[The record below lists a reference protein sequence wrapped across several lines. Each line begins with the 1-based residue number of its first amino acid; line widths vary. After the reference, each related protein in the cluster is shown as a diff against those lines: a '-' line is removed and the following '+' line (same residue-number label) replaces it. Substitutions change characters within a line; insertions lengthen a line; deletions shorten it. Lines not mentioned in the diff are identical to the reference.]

1 MATINYAGNSYAG
14 EVLEDL
20 LVYTAQG
27 NDTYKEGLIHIE
39 PGIQKKKVLPHVT
52 LGKIIQDN
60 QPTPTSTHGGN
71 SSGDMNQYSFSE
83 RYLAPEDFMVYLEF
97 NPRDF
102 EEYWKPFQP
111 NGRLVFRELDPK
123 VQATMLRLLIDR
135 KDQYIGDAIWA
146 SRKGGY
152 SSSFISSENDDVQ
165 LGGDSDAGPMKYF
178 DGALMRVINN
188 QLAYLAASPSDAEA
202 NEKATGRFVIAGNTA
217 IDTGAKVQAALS
229 AMYKACPKNIRK
241 SAQLCFVMGWEAW
254 DLYDAYLTSQ
264 DYKYTEDADVNKFRF
279 KGIRIKVIN
288 GIPENTIFLG
298 KFTQDINSNLWMG
311 VDYATDEE
319 SVKVEP
325 LQANSELYFFQMRMK
340 MDVNFV
346 RPSEVVVWTTYHKN
360 VLTLAASTASVA
372 KGASGTVKVSAS
384 NGQCTVKSSDTNGK
398 VTAAISGDTITISA
412 AADATAADY
421 TVTVTDVYGDTATI
435 TVTVPS

>member
-188 QLAYLAASPSDAEA
+188 HLAYLAASPSDAEK

-229 AMYKACPKNIRK
+229 AMYKKCPKNIRK
-241 SAQLCFVMGWEAW
+241 SAQFCFVMGWEAW

-264 DYKYTEDADVNKFRF
+264 DVKYTEDADVNKMRF

-325 LQANSELYFFQMRMK
+325 LQNNSELYFFQMRMK

-360 VLTLAASTASVA
+360 ILALSASTASVA
-372 KGASGTVKVSAS
+372 QGASTTVTVSAA
-384 NGQCTVKSSDTNGK
+384 NGQCDVASSDAK
-398 VTAAISGDTITISA
+398 LTASIDGTTITIAA
-412 AADATAADY
+412 AADCGTGSK
-421 TVTVTDVYGDTATI
+421 TVTVTDVYGDTAEI
-435 TVTVPS
+435 TVTVS

>member
-83 RYLAPEDFMVYLEF
+83 RYLAPEDFMGSLEF

-102 EEYWKPFQP
+102 
-111 NGRLVFRELDPK
+111 
-123 VQATMLRLLIDR
+123 
-135 KDQYIGDAIWA
+135 
-146 SRKGGY
+146 
-152 SSSFISSENDDVQ
+152 
-165 LGGDSDAGPMKYF
+165 
-178 DGALMRVINN
+178 NN

-360 VLTLAASTASVA
+360 VLALSASTASVA
-372 KGASGTVKVSAS
+372 KGASTTVTVSAA
-384 NGQCTVKSSDTNGK
+384 NGQCDVASSDAK
-398 VTAAISGDTITISA
+398 LTASIDGTTITITA
-412 AADATAADY
+412 AADCTTGSK

-435 TVTVPS
+435 TVTVS